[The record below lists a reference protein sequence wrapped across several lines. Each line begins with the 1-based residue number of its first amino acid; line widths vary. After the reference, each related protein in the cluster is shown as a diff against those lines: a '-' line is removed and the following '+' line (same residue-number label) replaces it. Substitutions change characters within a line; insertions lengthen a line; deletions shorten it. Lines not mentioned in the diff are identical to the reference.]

1 VVVEAYLE
9 AAQQLRSAGLTAP
22 LVFASSNT
30 REYYAPN
37 TSHLQPDIASDFGV
51 VAMDYAP
58 NFGSAK
64 HFLGL

>member
-1 VVVEAYLE
+1 
-9 AAQQLRSAGLTAP
+9 